1 MNYRI
6 IYSEQSAA
14 VVSKLAAELVAN
26 RVLMVTDPGIQAIGL
41 DRPILESL
49 RKQGASVSL
58 FNGVEPNPTT
68 ENVDHGLV
76 QAREFR
82 PSLLVA
88 LGGGSAIDCAKAI
101 NIRLHREGRL
111 QDHAGSVVGG
121 SPLLPL
127 VALPTTAGTGS
138 EVTPFL
144 LISDSETHAKIVIRE
159 PSGYPQGRC
168 AGP

>member
-1 MNYRI
+1 MHPFDLAMNYRI

-14 VVSKLAAELVAN
+14 VVSNLAAELVAN

-41 DRPILESL
+41 DRSILESL
-49 RKQGASVSL
+49 EKQGVSVSL

-68 ENVDHGLV
+68 ENVDHGLA

-111 QDHAGSVVGG
+111 QDYAGSV
-121 SPLLPL
+121 LEARL
-127 VALPTTAGTGS
+127 VALGG
-138 EVTPFL
+138 
-144 LISDSETHAKIVIRE
+144 
-159 PSGYPQGRC
+159 PSYHRRYRKRGYTIF
-168 AGP
+168 AYL